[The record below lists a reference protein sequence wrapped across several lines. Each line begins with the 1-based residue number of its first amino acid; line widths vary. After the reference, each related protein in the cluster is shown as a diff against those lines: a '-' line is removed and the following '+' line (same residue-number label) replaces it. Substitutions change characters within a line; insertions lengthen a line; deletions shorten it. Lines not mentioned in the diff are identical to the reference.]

1 MFAYDALTGT
11 NIWSTHVASGLLS
24 PTVSSDG
31 KVVYVGCSA
40 NNLLYALDAT
50 TGSVLWNVAAAGMS
64 TPALSTDGKTAYSG
78 SWDWTLNAVNTTN
91 QSVVWT
97 SRRMGGNNYQTPTLS
112 SDGTIVFVGNLDKHL
127 YAYSTSDGNLLWDF
141 STGNDVASSPAVS
154 SDGKVVYV
162 GSLDKSLYAV
172 DATTGTLFWSFNTS
186 GVIGHSSPAV
196 SRDGKSV
203 VYVGSW
209 DSKVYALQYA
219 CDGGYT
225 GSDCKRVDYCY
236 EKPCVHGMCTN
247 GNSSY
252 ACRCSPGWLGYD
264 CSDVD
269 YCYKETCSDR
279 GTCRIIDASSTAG
292 HHSFKTVRVLV
303 AASENSTTAITT
315 KSPAFRIKATGA
327 ATAAGSDRSNPKSV
341 LGTSNSLRI
350 KARATRGSG
359 YQCDCNPGFTGRNCE
374 NTYCT
379 GETCSGHGKCVNEDD
394 GHYCDCTPGFVGDE
408 CADTYCSGETCS
420 GHGSCTNGDKGYTCH
435 CTREYFGKQCGMK
448 VLYGALFGVVSVVL
462 VVLIVVWWLRR
473 RNVKYEKVKESNA
486 RLQNVQNT
494 IYEEMSE
501 PTHGNDNRN
510 RTRSNRRFEANL
522 YEQVQAEPF
531 QPPPPSAPPAVLPA
545 RYAGDARGAP
555 RAWQCPVCNT
565 TIPGGHNFCRTC
577 GTAMHQSING

>member
-1 MFAYDALTGT
+1 MFIATRDASGSTPVALWSFTTGGAVDSSPVLSNDGSTLYVQSNEDGQRQLYAIYALNGSKMWSSPTGDAAKYSGGKQGYNPVLNSAVNIVYVKNDEYLYALDAVSGATNYIIDVGAGSSSNGGTPAVSNDGQAVYAGGCLKDNCSYMFAYDALTGT
-11 NIWSTHVASGLLS
+11 NIWST
-24 PTVSSDG
+24 
-31 KVVYVGCSA
+31 
-40 NNLLYALDAT
+40 
-50 TGSVLWNVAAAGMS
+50 
-64 TPALSTDGKTAYSG
+64 TDGKTAYSG

-127 YAYSTSDGNLLWDF
+127 YA
-141 STGNDVASSPAVS
+141 
-154 SDGKVVYV
+154 
-162 GSLDKSLYAV
+162 
-172 DATTGTLFWSFNTS
+172 
-186 GVIGHSSPAV
+186 
-196 SRDGKSV
+196 
-203 VYVGSW
+203 
-209 DSKVYALQYA
+209 
-219 CDGGYT
+219 
-225 GSDCKRVDYCY
+225 DCKRVDYCY

-279 GTCRIIDASSTAG
+279 GTCHIIDASSTAG